1 MLKSQINPMPQYFDR
16 YIALTDDVEML
27 DAIQISLDEIDQFP
41 IAKWKAHGDN
51 VYAPGKWTIKDI
63 LQHMIDTERVMT
75 YRMTAAARGDQQT
88 MLPFDEDA
96 YAANADTGR
105 RTLEDLIAEL
115 KLQRLSFQAMCTSF
129 SEAMLQRICKG
140 YNSDYSVGAIGFM
153 VPGHQRWHMRVIK
166 ERYF

>member
-1 MLKSQINPMPQYFDR
+1 MLKSQINPMPVYFDR
-16 YIALTDDVEML
+16 YINLTDDVEL
-27 DAIQISLDEIDQFP
+27 LEAIQISLDEIDQFP
-41 IAKWKAHGDN
+41 IAKWKEHGDK

-63 LQHMIDTERVMT
+63 LQHMIDTERVMA

-105 RTLEDLIAEL
+105 RTLEDLVEEL
-115 KLQRLSFQAMCTSF
+115 RLQRLSFLAMCRSF
-129 SEAMLQRICKG
+129 SEEMLQRICKG
-140 YNSDYSVGAIGFM
+140 YNSDYSVGSIGFM
-153 VPGHQRWHMRVIK
+153 ISGHQRWHLRVIE